1 MYTEYFGL
9 KEKPFAI
16 TPNPA
21 FLFLSKNHKDAFAH
35 LLYGI
40 QQRVGFIELTGEVGT
55 GKTTVLRTLL
65 NQLDTE
71 DYRLAFIFN
80 PSLSA
85 LELLQSINR
94 EFGLSAESTSAADL
108 HAELNRFL
116 LEENR
121 AGRTV
126 VLVIDEAQNLRP
138 EVLEQIRLLSN
149 LETETDKLI
158 QILLVGQPELA
169 AMLEAPNLRQLS
181 QRITVRYRLGP
192 MDASDTGTYIRHRL
206 DIAGYKGGE
215 LFSPRA
221 VKRIY
226 RYSGGFPR
234 LINVICD
241 RSLLIGYS
249 EKQRSVAGAMVSRA
263 EREMK
268 RTIPRQVN
276 STAWHY
282 PAGAILLI
290 LLLVLAGWN
299 LFGHS
304 NESTPAEPRD
314 VAIVNVPAASASVP
328 DRVQVREGATV
339 SDKRLDRVRAW
350 LEQKT
355 EAESFQTALRQVTDA
370 WEVDPATPLPENGRD
385 AGFLERWAAE
395 QGLQLTVFK
404 GRLEGFLRYEVP
416 GIAECLIP
424 GTSDQ
429 GFLAMEKS
437 SGGEI
442 LVQAGSD
449 KPERMQLTT
458 MQGFWSGRG
467 YLLWKNHEKLPY
479 ISQRGVEGDSVSRLQ
494 QLLQKAGFKGLEVTG
509 QFDDRTIRAVT
520 DFQRAVGISQDGQ
533 VGPQTMMFLYRAA
546 GYPAARLVMG
556 GRA

>member
-9 KEKPFAI
+9 SEKPFAI

-192 MDASDTGTYIRHRL
+192 MDDSDTGTYIRHRL

-221 VKRIY
+221 IKRVY

-241 RSLLIGYS
+241 RSLLIAYS
-249 EKQRSVAGAMVSRA
+249 EKQRSVAGTMVAQA
-263 EREMK
+263 EKEMK
-268 RTIPRQVN
+268 RTAPRQGS
-276 STAWHY
+276 STAWY
-282 PAGAILLI
+282 WPAGATILI
-290 LLLVLAGWN
+290 LSLIIAGWSLIDRKN
-299 LFGHS
+299 QTTKVVPH
-304 NESTPAEPRD
+304 D
-314 VAIVNVPAASASVP
+314 VGIVSVPTASASGP
-328 DRVQVREGATV
+328 SQAQVVEESSRPEKLLEKWRT
-339 SDKRLDRVRAW
+339 K
-350 LEQKT
+350 LEQT
-355 EAESFQTALRQVTDA
+355 PETESFQLALREVSHA
-370 WEVDPATPLPENGRD
+370 WDIDLTADFPKNGRD
-385 AGFLERWAAE
+385 TGTLKRWAAG
-395 QGLQLTVFK
+395 QGMQLTVFK
-404 GRLEGFLRYEVP
+404 GRLEDFLRYEVP

-429 GFLAMEKS
+429 RFLAVQNSREGEVVVQTVSGKAEKIELS
-437 SGGEI
+437 T
-442 LVQAGSD
+442 L
-449 KPERMQLTT
+449 
-458 MQGFWSGRG
+458 QGFWSGRG
-467 YLLWKNHEKLPY
+467 YLLWKNYENLPY
-479 ISQRGVEGDSVSRLQ
+479 ISERGVEGESVAKLQ
-494 QLLQKAGFKGLEVTG
+494 RLLQKAGFKGLDATS

-546 GYPAARLVMG
+546 GYPVARLVMG